1 MAHYTVE
8 LRKLIYY
15 YGLEE
20 IESWF
25 KDYELDDYLTASQ
38 IQTIED
44 ANIWSKDKLATNI
57 VEWYYM
63 REIGQETP
71 AQFEHYVKATMKR
84 VMEKYLPVIYSKC
97 LEFNPLHNINLTETI
112 GKMGS
117 ETGTNQSSIINNSS
131 SSATGL
137 NINSDT
143 PQRSNFK
150 RKHSCWK
157 LCFIYYWK

>member
-57 VEWYYM
+57 
-63 REIGQETP
+63 I
-71 AQFEHYVKATMKR
+71 K
-84 VMEKYLPVIYSKC
+84 
-97 LEFNPLHNINLTETI
+97 
-112 GKMGS
+112 
-117 ETGTNQSSIINNSS
+117 
-131 SSATGL
+131 
-137 NINSDT
+137 
-143 PQRSNFK
+143 
-150 RKHSCWK
+150 
-157 LCFIYYWK
+157 